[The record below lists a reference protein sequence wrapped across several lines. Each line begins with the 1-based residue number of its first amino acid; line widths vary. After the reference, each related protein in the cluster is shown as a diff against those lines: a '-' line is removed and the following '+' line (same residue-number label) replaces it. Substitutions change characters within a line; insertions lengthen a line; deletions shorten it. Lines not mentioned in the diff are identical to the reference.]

1 MLKNRLRI
9 LLTLIVVFTLSLNI
23 VSAASLIDTQRVTDV
38 YKMSDDTSE
47 FKVPFLRIAQGRIE
61 IDKELSQDGI
71 FISQSGITLTKPA
84 TGVQLYYSQDTVRL
98 NSDSEYSAIAS
109 AGNVIISGIV
119 EKTTAIYCQGEVTI
133 DEGAN
138 VKGNLIVYAAKLNI
152 NSKVD
157 GNIIGVVP
165 TLNINN
171 EVTGNVRVRTEEV
184 NITET
189 GKVIGDFVIST
200 YNSNLKV
207 EGATIDLIKNASE
220 GGFKAFFFEFAKA
233 IIVDMIIYLLLLIL
247 IKKERLALMGNRINQ
262 GRRVLINGLLS
273 FLGIIMSIVF
283 GIVLVILLPKLGIAS
298 VTFGIASLIIFTL
311 LKNIIVVT
319 FVTEI
324 ALSKYSDAKAQPNRI
339 FTVIVSFVIINLI
352 SRIPFIGGLL
362 NIFLF
367 IMAVGMFTTFC
378 LGKKGKEDKK
388 VEVVNVK

>member
-71 FISQSGITLTKPA
+71 FVSQSGITLTKPA

-98 NSDSEYSAIAS
+98 NADSEYSAIVS
-109 AGNVIISGIV
+109 AGNVIISGVV

-165 TLNINN
+165 ILNINN
-171 EVTGNVRVRTEEV
+171 EVTGNVRVRAEEV

-207 EGATIDLIKNASE
+207 EGATIDLIKDENE
-220 GGFKAFFFEFAKA
+220 GGFKSSLLS
-233 IIVDMIIYLLLLIL
+233 IIKSIITDMAIYLLVLIL
-247 IKKERLALMGNRINQ
+247 LKKEKLAIMGNRINQ
-262 GRRVLINGLLS
+262 GRKVIFYGLVG
-273 FLGIIMSIVF
+273 FVGFIISVVF
-283 GIVLVILLPKLGIAS
+283 GIVLMVLLPKLGDSLVA
-298 VTFGIASLIIFTL
+298 FGISGVVIFAL
-311 LKNIIVVT
+311 LKNIIFVT
-319 FVTEI
+319 FITEI
-324 ALSKYSDAKAQPNRI
+324 ALIKYADAKAQPNRI
-339 FTVIVSFVIINLI
+339 LTVIVSFTIINLLNQ
-352 SRIPFIGGLL
+352 IPILGGLI

-367 IMAVGMFTTFC
+367 IMAVGMFATLC
-378 LGKKGKEDKK
+378 LGRKDKEI
-388 VEVVNVK
+388 EVVNVK